1 MSSDFNQT
9 LASCDKLLFELEP
22 ELRMSA
28 AARLFMEHC
37 LAEEK
42 ESSPSHL
49 VPLIN
54 TVADVLTKDLE
65 IEKRLEIGVKTVQTY
80 LRVPAIEY
88 FGDTLIRQQSI
99 DEATRDEMLTIK
111 PAEDEFG
118 SFLLKQGIISQDQRD
133 MAIITQKR
141 LLSIKEVYL
150 KLLQAEGLESDDADI
165 IDNLKGIVNHF
176 LLSTQ
181 ELENSL
187 RESRTENIGST
198 LGRMENI
205 ISETEINTHNVLEIV
220 DEIFN
225 LIDTVKAALGGMK
238 SDANNTSVSLVDG
251 IEIIAGK
258 LDELENLNMKL
269 NESQGIQDRIGQQLT
284 KIIPTIQSFHDQL
297 IKVARKLKLNIEAL
311 EEEENVMQQGYGT
324 KDKKRMDS
332 QSDVDNLLANLGL

>member
-1 MSSDFNQT
+1 MSNDFNET
-9 LASCDKLLFELEP
+9 LTACDKLLFELEP

-42 ESSPSHL
+42 ETSPSHL

-88 FGDTLIRQQSI
+88 FGDTLIRQQAI
-99 DEATRDEMLTIK
+99 DQTTRDEMLSIK
-111 PAEDEFG
+111 PAEEEFG
-118 SFLLKQGIISQDQRD
+118 AFLLKQGIISQDQRD

-141 LLSIKEVYL
+141 LLSIKEVYV
-150 KLLQAEGLESDDADI
+150 KLLQAEGLENDDADI

-225 LIDTVKAALGGMK
+225 LIDTVKAVLGGMK
-238 SDANNTSVSLVDG
+238 SETGHASALVIAG
-251 IEIIAGK
+251 IETVAGK

-297 IKVARKLKLNIEAL
+297 MKVARKLKLNIDAL
-311 EEEENVMQQGYGT
+311 EEEENVLQQGYGT
-324 KDKKRMDS
+324 KDKKRMDN
-332 QSDVDNLLANLGL
+332 QGDVDNLLANLGL